1 MSDSTV
7 FVGLD
12 YHQDS
17 VQVCV
22 VNQAGGVLANRSCP
36 NRAEVIC
43 TLVERLGSVK
53 GVAIESCVGAANLA
67 EELVQR
73 RGWSV
78 DLAHP
83 GYVSRMK
90 QNPDKTD
97 FSDARLLADL
107 ERVGY
112 LPRVWMAPEDV
123 CELRHLVRY
132 RFQQAAKRRN
142 TKLRIRALLRG
153 QRLRCP
159 TCRPWTLG
167 WIDWLKTN
175 SDLSPQSRWV
185 IGQHLEEL
193 EYLRQRLAAV
203 EKRLDQLTKDD
214 PLVAGLQDEPG
225 VGPITAWVMRAE
237 IGRFDRFRTGKQL
250 SRFCG
255 LSPRNASSGNRQ
267 ADAGLIRAG
276 NPNLRMVLIEAA
288 HRLIRWNDHWRS
300 VAQEMGRKGKP
311 ICVIIAA
318 VANRWI
324 RGMFHRMRT
333 VQHGTGGERFAA

>member
-1 MSDSTV
+1 MSDCSV

-22 VNQAGGVLANRSCP
+22 IGNCGEVLANRRCENSSDAVVAC
-36 NRAEVIC
+36 
-43 TLVERLGSVK
+43 VERFGPVA
-53 GVAIESCVGAANLA
+53 GVAVESCVGAANLA
-67 EELVQR
+67 EELVEQV
-73 RGWSV
+73 GWSV

-83 GYVSRMK
+83 GYISRMK

-112 LPRVWMAPEDV
+112 LPRVWLAPDEV
-123 CELRHLVRY
+123 RELRRLVRY
-132 RFQQAAKRRN
+132 RFQQAAQRRN
-142 TKLRIRALLRG
+142 VKLRMRAILRD
-153 QRLRCP
+153 QRVRCQMYK
-159 TCRPWTLG
+159 PWTRG
-167 WIDWLKTN
+167 WVEWLRTN
-175 SDLSPQSRWV
+175 QSLSPQSRWI
-185 IGQHLEEL
+185 IGEHLSEL
-193 EYLRQRLAAV
+193 ESLAQRIASV
-203 EKRLDQLTKDD
+203 EKRLEGLTEQD
-214 PLVAGLQDEPG
+214 PLVAALLAEPG
-225 VGPITAWVMRAE
+225 IGRVTAWVMRAE

-288 HRLIRWNDHWRS
+288 HRLVRW
-300 VAQEMGRKGKP
+300 QETWNQFAHRLGRQGKP
-311 ICVIIAA
+311 TCVIIAA
-318 VANRWI
+318 VANRWV
-324 RGMFHRMRT
+324 RGLFHRMQQVPDDLNSQR
-333 VQHGTGGERFAA
+333 HAA

>member
-22 VNQAGGVLANRSCP
+22 VNREGRVLANRRCP
-36 NRAEVIC
+36 QGAEAIC
-43 TLVERLGSVK
+43 KTAERLGSVK

-67 EELVQR
+67 EELVRR

-90 QNPDKTD
+90 QNPDKSD

-112 LPRVWMAPEDV
+112 LPKVWMAPEDV
-123 CELRHLVRY
+123 RELRHLVRY

-142 TKLRIRALLRG
+142 TKLRIRAILRD
-153 QRLRCP
+153 QRLRCA
-159 TCRPWTLG
+159 TFRPWTQG
-167 WIDWLKTN
+167 WIEWVKAN
-175 SDLSPQSRWV
+175 PDLSEQSRWV
-185 IGQHLEEL
+185 VGEHLEEL
-193 EYLRQRLAAV
+193 AYLGQRIAAA
-203 EKRLDQLTKDD
+203 EKRLEQLTKND
-214 PLVAGLQDEPG
+214 PLVAALQEEPG
-225 VGPITAWVMRAE
+225 IGPVTAYVIRAE

-288 HRLIRWNDHWRS
+288 HRLVRWNKQWRA
-300 VAQEMGRKGKP
+300 VAQQLGRQGKP
-311 ICVIIAA
+311 TCVIIAA
-318 VANRWI
+318 VANRWV
-324 RGMFHRMRT
+324 RGLFHRMRT
-333 VQHGTGGERFAA
+333 VQHGLGDVKFAA